1 MTAKQYLQSY
11 KKYERHYN
19 AIVEQIKSID
29 NEMIS
34 LHSPN
39 FDERVQTSPKKD
51 PIGEM
56 VCALEKE
63 KGKLSLKMIEYKT
76 KMALIKNQINEIDD
90 VNNDYY
96 VILLFRYV
104 LFKDWQC
111 ICDMLHLSRSQ
122 ANVVHGRALLEFDD
136 KFGMIYAEK

>member
-11 KKYERHYN
+11 KKYERLYI
-19 AIVEQIKSID
+19 AAVEQIKSID

-34 LHSPN
+34 LKSPN
-39 FDERVQTSPKKD
+39 FEERVQSSPVKD

-63 KGKLSLKMIEYKT
+63 KGKLSLKMVKYKT
-76 KMALIKNQINEIDD
+76 EMALIKSQIDKINEE
-90 VNNDYY
+90 NNDYY

-111 ICDMLHLSRSQ
+111 ICDKLHLSRSQ
-122 ANVVHGRALLEFDD
+122 ANVIHGMALVEFDD
-136 KFGMIYAEK
+136 KFAKFYAEK